1 GCRLLRIAT
10 PHLFSLL
17 NFLIG
22 LLSSLLGT
30 LIYFLYRIGGYA
42 LGIVPGTIDP
52 RLNFG
57 NTFFSHFT
65 YFFGSMNYAFLRL
78 VGKHMQQ
85 VWIFTIVFN
94 RFSRMSRGLCKCRYR
109 QH

>member
-1 GCRLLRIAT
+1 MGAGCRIAT

-22 LLSSLLGT
+22 LLSSLLGA
-30 LIYFLYRIGGYA
+30 LIYFLYRIRGYA

-57 NTFFSHFT
+57 NTFFSDCTDSFR
-65 YFFGSMNYAFLRL
+65 SMDYAFRRFI
-78 VGKHMQQ
+78 GTHMQQ
-85 VWIFTIVFN
+85 DRVLTMRFN
-94 RFSRMSRGLCKCRYR
+94 RLSGLRRGL
-109 QH
+109 